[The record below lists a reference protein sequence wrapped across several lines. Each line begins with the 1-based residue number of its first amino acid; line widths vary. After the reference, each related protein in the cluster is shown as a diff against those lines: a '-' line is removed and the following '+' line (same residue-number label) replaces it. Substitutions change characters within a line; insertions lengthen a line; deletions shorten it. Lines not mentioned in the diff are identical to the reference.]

1 MSGPRRALV
10 VGASGIVGSVLA
22 QHLVTNGWSVHGLAR
37 RPPVQPGVQALAV
50 DLQDA
55 QATRA
60 AIAPLDVS
68 HVFHASW
75 SRQASEAE
83 NCRVNG
89 AMLRHLL
96 DALAG
101 HGALEHVALVT
112 GLTHYIG
119 PFDAYG
125 IQAAPTPYREEQP
138 RLPLE
143 NFYYV
148 QEDLLL
154 DFARTRQV
162 GWSVHRPHTVI
173 GHAVGNAMNM
183 GLTIAVYATICRE
196 TGRPF
201 RFPGTAAQ
209 WNALTDFSDAGLIA
223 RQLEWAATT
232 PAARNRAYNTVNG
245 DVVRWSWLWGQVAA
259 YFGLAA
265 PAFDGQAAPLA
276 EQMQNAQE
284 LWRGIAARHGLVE
297 PELDRVA
304 SWWHSDANLH
314 LGIDCMA
321 DMSRSRKAGFNDYR
335 CTPDALFALFDRLQ
349 AERII
354 APVRR
359 QQGDSP

>member
-1 MSGPRRALV
+1 MTAAAQAPRRALV

-22 QHLVTNGWSVHGLAR
+22 RHLASRGWSVHGLAR
-37 RPPVQPGVQALAV
+37 KPLASAGVQPIAADLSDGPALK
-50 DLQDA
+50 
-55 QATRA
+55 A
-60 AIAPLDVS
+60 ALAPLDFT
-68 HVFHASW
+68 HVFYASW

-89 AMLRHLL
+89 AMLRQLL

-101 HGALEHVALVT
+101 HASLEHVALVT
-112 GLTHYIG
+112 GLKHYIG
-119 PFDAYG
+119 PFEAYG
-125 IQAAPTPYREEQP
+125 TKAAPTPYREEQP
-138 RLPLE
+138 RLPVE

-148 QEDLLL
+148 QEDVLF
-154 DFARTRQV
+154 DFARARRV

-183 GLTIAVYATICRE
+183 GLTVAVYATICRE
-196 TGRPF
+196 IGLPF
-201 RFPGTAAQ
+201 RFPGSAAQ

-232 PAARNRAYNTVNG
+232 PAARNQAYNVVNG
-245 DVVRWSWLWGQVAA
+245 DVLRWSWLWGQVAA
-259 YFGLAA
+259 YFGLTA
-265 PAFDGQAAPLA
+265 PPFDGQPAPLVD
-276 EQMQNAQE
+276 QMQNAQA

-304 SWWHSDANLH
+304 TWWHTDANLH
-314 LGIDCMA
+314 LGLDCIA
-321 DMSRSRKAGFNDYR
+321 DMSRSRKAGFNEYR
-335 CTPDALFALFDRLQ
+335 CTPDALFELFDRLQ

-359 QQGDSP
+359 T

>member
-1 MSGPRRALV
+1 MNPGAAHRRALV

-22 QHLVTNGWSVHGLAR
+22 RYLAEGGWSVHGLSRAPR
-37 RPPVQPGVQALAV
+37 AAPGVQPLAADLLDAAAL
-50 DLQDA
+50 
-55 QATRA
+55 QAA
-60 AIAPLDVS
+60 LAPLDFT
-68 HVFHASW
+68 HVFYASW
-75 SRQASEAE
+75 SRQDSEAE

-89 AMLRHLL
+89 AMLRHVLA
-96 DALAG
+96 ALAG

-112 GLTHYIG
+112 GLKHYIG
-119 PFDAYG
+119 PFEAYG
-125 IQAAPTPYREEQP
+125 TQAAPTPYREEQP
-138 RLPLE
+138 RLPVE

-154 DFARTRQV
+154 EFARRRQV

-183 GLTIAVYATICRE
+183 GLTVAVYATICRE

-223 RQLEWAATT
+223 RQLEWAAIT
-232 PAARNRAYNTVNG
+232 PGARDRAYNTVNG
-245 DVVRWSWLWGQVAA
+245 DVLRWSWLWGQVAG
-259 YFGLAA
+259 YFGLDA
-265 PAFDGQAAPLA
+265 PPFDGQPAPLA
-276 EQMQNAQE
+276 EQMQNAGT

-304 SWWHSDANLH
+304 SWWHTDANLH
-314 LGIDCMA
+314 LGIDCIA
-321 DMSRSRKAGFNDYR
+321 DMSRSRKAGFHEYR

-349 AERII
+349 ADRII
-354 APVRR
+354 APLRR
-359 QQGDSP
+359 T